1 MLIADI
7 RVSFTCSNWCFFPAQ
22 GSLCKQR
29 TCKACGVCLL
39 LTEWKAYIIGFPSRG
54 ICSSSLLPFFFF
66 AVSSLISPLLRLFRQ
81 PLLASVHFMP
91 WSHTW
96 ALGSWYT
103 LKAMTHSRW
112 KCFTLKQGHAEIMAD
127 SGAEDTDK
135 DELQSGCFWVYR
147 RLDVHG
153 WWMR

>member
-7 RVSFTCSNWCFFPAQ
+7 QVSFTCSNWCFFPAQ

-29 TCKACGVCLL
+29 ACKACGVFLL
-39 LTEWKAYIIGFPSRG
+39 LTERKAYIITVSPHVASARQA
-54 ICSSSLLPFFFF
+54 CCLFF

-135 DELQSGCFWVYR
+135 DELQSGCFWAYR
-147 RLDVHG
+147 RPDVHG

>member
-7 RVSFTCSNWCFFPAQ
+7 QVSFTCSNWCFFTAQ

-29 TCKACGVCLL
+29 AC
-39 LTEWKAYIIGFPSRG
+39 TNWEKSSYDYSFPSRG
-54 ICSSSLLPFFFF
+54 ICSSSLLPFF

-147 RLDVHG
+147 RPDVHG